1 MAELRGKSVFEGIAI
16 GRIKVIKHAD
26 NKVVKR
32 SITDTSAEMERFEI
46 AAEKAA
52 AQLDELYTKT
62 LSEVG
67 EESADIFSIHK
78 MMTQDD
84 DLKDLVSEKINSDLV
99 CAEYAVE
106 EAGYELSQMFVR
118 MQDEYMRARAV
129 DVLDVAKRISGLIM
143 GGEET
148 ETILTQPVILA
159 ASELTPSE
167 IMKLDKSKIL
177 GFVTTFGSA
186 NSHTAILARTMS
198 LPSVVDVR
206 ERIKD
211 DIDGETA
218 IVDGFEGRVIIQ
230 PDAKTLA
237 DYTEKMEELNST
249 KRELAKYAN
258 LPTLTKDGRKVNLY
272 ANIGAAY
279 ETEFALSNS
288 AEGIGLFRSEF
299 LYLES
304 DDYPKEDYQ
313 YYQYKKVV
321 TDMAGKSV
329 IFRTMDIGADKKVGY
344 FNLPDEENPA
354 LGFRSIRICMTR
366 PEILKTQLRALYRAS
381 AFGKLMI
388 MVPMIISVDEV
399 RFVKELAT
407 EVQNELKI
415 EGIAFDSDVPIG
427 IMIETPAAAM
437 IADELAKEVDF
448 FSIGTNDL
456 TQYTLAIDRQNESLG
471 EFYNPCHKSVFRLI
485 DRVVDCAHKAGIW
498 AGVCGELARNEE
510 ALPFLLASGI
520 DELSVSPPYVL
531 SLRKQISEIDV
542 SKLDKKDFI

>member
-32 SITDTSAEMERFEI
+32 SITDTSAEMERFKI

-67 EESADIFSIHK
+67 EESADIFNIHK

-143 GGEET
+143 GGEEA

-211 DIDGETA
+211 DIDGETV
-218 IVDGFEGRVIIQ
+218 IVDGFEGRVIIK

-237 DYTEKMEELNST
+237 DYTEKMEELDST

-258 LPTLTKDGRKVNLY
+258 LPTMTKDGRKVNLY

-354 LGFRSIRICMTR
+354 LGFRSIRICMRR

-388 MVPMIISVDEV
+388 MVPMIISIDEV
-399 RFVKELAT
+399 CFVKEMAK

-437 IADELAKEVDF
+437 IAEELAKEVDF

-498 AGVCGELARNEE
+498 AGVCGELARNEK

>member
-1 MAELRGKSVFEGIAI
+1 MAELRGKGVFEGIAI

-26 NKVVKR
+26 NKVIKR
-32 SITDTSAEMERFEI
+32 SITDASAEMEKFDLAAQK
-46 AAEKAA
+46 AAE
-52 AQLDELYTKT
+52 QLDELYIRT

-67 EESADIFSIHK
+67 EESADIFGIHK

-84 DLKDLVSEKINSDLV
+84 DLKDLVSEKINSDMV

-106 EAGYELSQMFVR
+106 EAGYKLSQMFVR

-143 GGEET
+143 GGEEC
-148 ETILTQPVILA
+148 ETVLSEPVILA
-159 ASELTPSE
+159 ASDLTPSE

-211 DIDGETA
+211 DMDGETA
-218 IVDGFEGRVIIQ
+218 IVDGFDGSVIIQ
-230 PDAKTLA
+230 PDAKTL
-237 DYTEKMEELNST
+237 DEYTRKMEELNRS
-249 KRELAKYAN
+249 KGELSKYAN

-279 ETEFALSNS
+279 ETEIALGNS

-313 YYQYKKVV
+313 FHQYKKVV

-344 FNLPDEENPA
+344 FNLHDEDNPA
-354 LGFRSIRICMTR
+354 LGFRSIRICIRR
-366 PEILKTQLRALYRAS
+366 PEVLKTQLRALYRAS

-388 MVPMIISVDEV
+388 MVPMIISIDEV
-399 RFVKELAT
+399 RFVKELVK
-407 EVQNELKI
+407 EVQNELNI
-415 EGIAFDSDVPIG
+415 EGIAFDGNVPIG
-427 IMIETPAAAM
+427 IMIETPAAAI
-437 IADELAKEVDF
+437 IADDLAKEVDF

-456 TQYTLAIDRQNESLG
+456 TQYTLAIDRQHENLG
-471 EFYNPCHKSVFRLI
+471 DFYNPCHKSVFRLI
-485 DRVVDCAHKAGIW
+485 DRVVECAHKAGIW
-498 AGVCGELARNEE
+498 AGVCGELARHEE

-520 DELSVSPPYVL
+520 DELSVSPPYIL

-542 SKLDKKDFI
+542 SKLDKEYFI